1 MIILKKIYPLQQMLQ
16 QLKNS
21 GKTIGFVPTMGAL
34 HDGHISLIENSQSI
48 NDITIA
54 SIFVNPTQFN
64 DSKDYDKYP
73 VTVENDI
80 LLLEKAK
87 TNILFLPAIKEIY
100 PNGLAQVS
108 QYNLGFLETVLE
120 GFYRPGHFQGVCRVV
135 HKLLDIVMPDN
146 LFMGQKDYQQCMV
159 VTKLIDLYKIP
170 TQLQIVATQ
179 RETTGLARSSRNMRL
194 SQQAKQN
201 AAGIYAAL
209 SYIKNNIVHTAI
221 PVLKNDAL
229 KMLKDAGFQK
239 IDYIEICNAKTLA
252 PVEIY
257 DSNIKLVALA
267 AAFIEDVRLI
277 DNILLN

>member
-1 MIILKKIYPLQQMLQ
+1 MIILKEIYPLQQLLLK
-16 QLKNS
+16 LKNS

-34 HDGHISLIENSQSI
+34 HDGHIALIEKSRNA

-73 VTVENDI
+73 VTIENDI

-87 TNILFLPAIKEIY
+87 TSILFLPAISEIY
-100 PNGLAQVS
+100 PNGLVQDAQ
-108 QYNLGFLETVLE
+108 YDLGFLETVLE

-135 HKLLDIVMPDN
+135 HKLLNIVAPHN

-159 VTKLIDLYKIP
+159 AAKLIELYQIP

-194 SQQAKQN
+194 SPQAKHN

-209 SYIKNNIVHTAI
+209 SYIKNNIAVTAI
-221 PVLKNDAL
+221 PALKTQALEMLKN
-229 KMLKDAGFQK
+229 AGFQK
-239 IDYIEICNAKTLA
+239 IDYLEICDAKTLV
-252 PVEIY
+252 PVEMY
-257 DSNIKLVALA
+257 VDKIKLVALA

-277 DNILLN
+277 DNMLLN